1 MNQIDNKSYNVEIES
16 LNKLLEE
23 AQADEEL
30 TKLAVGTE
38 EKKPE
43 EEKVEEV
50 NPIKTVASDVDV
62 EPVKADDH
70 ANIEVE
76 NPTETKQEGEDVEP
90 VPNVDAPKYTIKD
103 LEKAEDK
110 EEECKDEKCEVKEEL
125 ELGTEDKE
133 PEEEKVEEPENPTE
147 TKQEGEDIKPVPNDD
162 ACKDEKPAEEEKVE
176 DKKEEHKDEKP
187 AEEEKVEDKKEEHP
201 EDDKDKK
208 LEEALEHLNA
218 IIMSLNEED
227 HEVEV
232 KLGVEDREPEEEK
245 VEDADPTE
253 TKQEG
258 EDIKPVPNDDACKEE
273 KPAEEEKADD
283 KKEECKD
290 EKCEVKEELELGAE
304 DKKPEEEKVEV
315 ADPTETVASSVDVEP
330 VKTDDHADI
339 EVTDPTETVQDG
351 EDVEPVPNDDAC
363 HKKVDLSELEKEDKC
378 DCGKEEC
385 EECKKEEEKADYHSV
400 KEAIK
405 AGTKRFESDEDKK
418 KLEEQIAI
426 LLASEN
432 NDLLYEEYSRLVSE
446 AKSLKES
453 IIKKYSII
461 ANNRTNSLLESM
473 EAMEA
478 RIANSKNMFKKLNE
492 QQEINAAKQKAK
504 VMTPEEVA
512 FTNEIETDK

>member
-62 EPVKADDH
+62 EPVKTDDH

-90 VPNVDAPKYTIKD
+90 VPNVDAPKYNLKD

-110 EEECKDEKCEVKEEL
+110 EEEECKDEKCEVKEEL
-125 ELGTEDKE
+125 ELGTEEKK

-162 ACKDEKPAEEEKVE
+162 AC
-176 DKKEEHKDEKP
+176 KDEKP

-232 KLGVEDREPEEEK
+232 KLGVEDREPKEEK

-258 EDIKPVPNDDACKEE
+258 EDIKPVPNDDVCKEE
-273 KPAEEEKADD
+273 KPAEEEKAED
-283 KKEECKD
+283 KEEECKD
-290 EKCEVKEELELGAE
+290 EKCEVKEELELGTE
-304 DKKPEEEKVEV
+304 DKEPEEEKVEV

-330 VKTDDHADI
+330 VKTDDHANI

-378 DCGKEEC
+378 DCGK

-492 QQEINAAKQKAK
+492 QQEINAAKQEAK

-512 FTNEIETDK
+512 FTNELEADK